1 MAVLT
6 FDLDFQRRDID
17 VSKEIS
23 RYVPD
28 ETPWTVMLMQ
38 ARKKATRTAEFYW
51 WEEDLL
57 GYWTQINNAAGYD
70 KVATSIVVDDGSIF
84 AAKDILKIPRTGEVM
99 LVTAVSTNTLTVVRG
114 YGETAAAAIQDNDY
128 VVQLGNAMEERSD
141 VPAEKLIQ
149 PTKLWNYCGITRTPF
164 GGSGTVLAE
173 QQITNE
179 QERARLTRDK
189 GIDHRL
195 ALERQLLF
203 GERKEDTAN
212 KRRMSRGV
220 EKFITTNVYDAG
232 GTFTETEFDNE
243 ICEKVFKYGT
253 KNKVLVASG
262 RMVSIINGF
271 AKEKLQVSQGAKE
284 YGLNLMEYTSPHG
297 RLVIA
302 PSRMLDQYYAYH
314 SFVIDMKYV
323 FYRVLRDTTLR
334 RNIHNPGVD
343 GFLDEYL
350 TEMGLEL
357 RNEKCHMTIK
367 NATN

>member
-38 ARKKATRTAEFYW
+38 ARKRGTRTAEFYW

-57 GYWTQINNAAGYD
+57 GYWTQINNSAGYNNA
-70 KVATSIVVDDGSIF
+70 ATSIAVDDGSIF
-84 AAKDILKIPRTGEVM
+84 AAKDILKLPRTGEIM
-99 LVTAVSTNTLTVVRG
+99 LVTDVITNTITVVRG
-114 YGETAAAAIQDNDY
+114 YGETSAAAILDNDY
-128 VVQLGNAMEERSD
+128 IVQLGNAMEERSD
-141 VPAEKLIQ
+141 VPAEKLVQ
-149 PTKLWNYCGITRTPF
+149 PSKVYNFCGITRTPF
-164 GGSGTVLAE
+164 GGSGTLLAE

-189 GIDHRL
+189 GVDHRL

-232 GTFTETEFDNE
+232 GTLTETEFDNE

-253 KNKVLVASG
+253 KNKVLVASS

-271 AKEKLQVSQGAKE
+271 AKEKLQVSRARKS
-284 YGLNLMEYTSPHG
+284 T
-297 RLVIA
+297 A
-302 PSRMLDQYYAYH
+302 
-314 SFVIDMKYV
+314 
-323 FYRVLRDTTLR
+323 
-334 RNIHNPGVD
+334 
-343 GFLDEYL
+343 L
-350 TEMGLEL
+350 T
-357 RNEKCHMTIK
+357 
-367 NATN
+367 